1 MNARTKTLFHFTK
14 RLDRLLRIL
23 QEGFWPQ
30 YSLEDVAWLDGGVA
44 RLAWPMVSFCDIPI
58 SRVREH
64 TEFYGSYGIGL
75 CRERWRATGLN
86 PLLYVSPGSI
96 LRDSLKELLLEVRK
110 NPDPRSKT
118 NAMIV
123 LAHCKPLEGLTE
135 VNGEIRKKDFYSECE
150 SRFTP
155 WVEGGGGW
163 KHGFLMEE
171 QEFRDKQALEEAN
184 DERRN
189 DRMLKFVPADVRYLL
204 VKSVE
209 DVPQLVRCI
218 NTELASYSPDVLD
231 VLKTRITV
239 LDEICS
245 DF

>member
-1 MNARTKTLFHFTK
+1 MNARTKTLFHFTS
-14 RLDRLLRIL
+14 LDNLLRIL
-23 QEGFWPQ
+23 QEGFWPK

-86 PLLYVSPGSI
+86 PLLYVSPDSI
-96 LRDSLKELLLEVRK
+96 LKNSLRELLLEVRR

-123 LAHCKPLEGLTE
+123 LAHCKPLEGLAG
-135 VNGEIRKKDFYSECE
+135 VNGELRKKDFYSECE
-150 SRFTP
+150 WRFAP
-155 WVEGGGGW
+155 WVEGSGGGSY
-163 KHGFLMEE
+163 GFLMKEE
-171 QEFRDKQALEEAN
+171 VFRDERALKEAN
-184 DERRN
+184 DERRK
-189 DRMLKFVPADVRYLL
+189 DGRLSFEPADVRYLL

-209 DVPQLVRCI
+209 DVPTLVRCI